1 MAVEGVSIGPV
12 HILVIVPKVIP
23 KPKRYFLFRRIK
35 LYTCYNLYENE
46 LGIEYDDNG
55 FQCYTANL
63 ERSIECQLGCKND
76 LACINQCFVAF
87 GEQNALCPCGKFC
100 ESINNDIFDICI
112 FSFCLE
118 GCPCTDCEACW
129 ECTSPIECLNKEDEI
144 KVEFS

>member
-1 MAVEGVSIGPV
+1 MNTDSELNTV
-12 HILVIVPKVIP
+12 
-23 KPKRYFLFRRIK
+23 
-35 LYTCYNLYENE
+35 NE
-46 LGIEYDDNG
+46 

-87 GEQNALCPCGKFC
+87 GEQNDLCPCGKFC

-118 GCPCTDCEACW
+118 GCPCTDCESCW

-144 KVEFS
+144 KVEFSKTCF